1 MIMMTIHNNDDN
13 DNHNQVYPIRIV
25 AVVYEA
31 EVVSRVRHWDMNIM
45 TLLHY

>member
-1 MIMMTIHNNDDN
+1 MIFSNNNDDN
-13 DNHNQVYPIRIV
+13 ENYNQVYPIRIV

>member
-1 MIMMTIHNNDDN
+1 MKMIFNYDYDDN
-13 DNHNQVYPIRIV
+13 YNHSQVLPIRIV

>member
-1 MIMMTIHNNDDN
+1 MIFIYNNDDN

-31 EVVSRVRHWDMNIM
+31 EVVSRVRHWDMNTM